1 MLALASASQGQ
12 SPTLALILIA
22 AVIVAVFWRT
32 VLKIGIAAAII
43 GFVFLLVSSL
53 LEILHGLH
61 ALIP

>member
-1 MLALASASQGQ
+1 MLALASAPQGQ
-12 SPTLALILIA
+12 NPTLALILIA

-53 LEILHGLH
+53 LEILHALH
-61 ALIP
+61 GLIP

>member
-1 MLALASASQGQ
+1 MLALASAPQGQ
-12 SPTLALILIA
+12 NPTLALILIA

-53 LEILHGLH
+53 LEILHALH

>member
-1 MLALASASQGQ
+1 MLAVASAPQGQ
-12 SPTLALILIA
+12 NPTLALILIA
-22 AVIVAVFWRT
+22 AVVVAVFWRT

-53 LEILHGLH
+53 LEILHALH